1 LNSGVRRAYPS
12 PTPSPCQ
19 EEIPVLKWKLML
31 TTLPFVLV
39 VVALKA
45 GLEYGLAF
53 PGVVDFS
60 EVGLVL
66 TGGVFLIGFMLAGVM
81 TDFKESEKL
90 PAELACSL
98 ETVDETFV
106 HVAATKPNVDL
117 AALRRALLDTVNH
130 LLSWMHG
137 LTPLEAMFARLNAL
151 AVSVQALEKAGA
163 TPWAVRALNEV
174 HTLRKIV
181 SRMSV
186 ISRTSFIQSGY
197 ALLDTIT
204 AVILGLLMI
213 ARFKS
218 PLAEF
223 VLVAFVA
230 LIYIYMIRL
239 IRDIDD
245 PFEYE
250 PGGIRGAAEVDL
262 VVLQEYRARLSQ
274 QLGVAVPDDGTGL
287 PPEPAENQAV
297 AQA

>member
-1 LNSGVRRAYPS
+1 V
-12 PTPSPCQ
+12 
-19 EEIPVLKWKLML
+19 IKWKLML

-39 VVALKA
+39 VVGLKA
-45 GLEYGLAF
+45 GLEYGAGF
-53 PGVVDFS
+53 PGVVDFG

-81 TDFKESEKL
+81 TDFKESEKI
-90 PAELACSL
+90 PADLACSL
-98 ETVDETFV
+98 ETIDETFT
-106 HVAATKPNVDL
+106 HVAAAKPNVDL
-117 AALRRALLDTVNH
+117 ATLRRGLLDTVNH

-137 LTPLEAMFARLNAL
+137 LTPLETMFAKLSAL
-151 AVSVQALEKAGA
+151 AVHCQALEKAGA
-163 TPWAVRALNEV
+163 TPYSIRALNEV
-174 HTLRKIV
+174 HGVRRIV

-213 ARFKS
+213 AKFKS

-262 VVLQEYRARLSQ
+262 VVLQEYRERLSQ
-274 QLGVAVPDDGTGL
+274 ALGVAVPNDGTGL
-287 PPEPAENQAV
+287 VHEPAENQPA